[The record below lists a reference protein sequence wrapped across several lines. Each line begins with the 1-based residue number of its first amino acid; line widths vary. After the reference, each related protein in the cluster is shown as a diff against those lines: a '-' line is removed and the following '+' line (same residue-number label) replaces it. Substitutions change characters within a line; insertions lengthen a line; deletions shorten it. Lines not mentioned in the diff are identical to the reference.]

1 MPRYRILHRYSSN
14 QFGPFEVGT
23 EIELTEEQAA
33 WLLHDSPGVLTEIDP
48 AEQQARK
55 REENE
60 RRAAAFR
67 EKAERDA
74 DKTIAAG
81 TAAKRRARPLK
92 KDDDS

>member
-23 EIELTEEQAA
+23 EIELTEADAA

-60 RRAAAFR
+60 RRAVAYR
-67 EKAERDA
+67 EKAGRDA

-92 KDDDS
+92 RDESP